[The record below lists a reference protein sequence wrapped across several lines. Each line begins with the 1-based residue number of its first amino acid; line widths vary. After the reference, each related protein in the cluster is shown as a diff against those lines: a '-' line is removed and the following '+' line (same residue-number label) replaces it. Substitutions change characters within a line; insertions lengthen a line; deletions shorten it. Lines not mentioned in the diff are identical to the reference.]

1 MGNEQR
7 VKERL
12 LELQKNLKSDEIGV
26 KASDIAKS
34 LGMHRSAVSMYLNK
48 MVVDGIVKKTNT
60 RPVYFNYI
68 LSDSLK
74 SEIKMEDRD
83 PFNNVIGY
91 NASLSKQIEICKS
104 AVVYPNNGMPIILLG
119 DSGVGKSFLAEV
131 IYDYA
136 LFKSIIEKD
145 APFVVFNCADYANNP
160 ELLSAYLFGYKKGA
174 FTGADKD
181 TRGLI
186 EEADGGFLFLDEVHR
201 LSPEGQEKL
210 FLLLDKGIYRRIG
223 ESNNTRGLNVR
234 FIFATTENPDKSLLQ
249 TFLRRITIQVR
260 IPAYNEREVGE
271 RLELIHHLFSIEA
284 RDINKDILVSN
295 AVINILLDL
304 KNKGNVGKLK
314 NIIKICCANSYLKC
328 NDCTDININIE
339 DLPSNY
345 IIESKNILNYF
356 KSENMLIKA
365 NSNRVNFISNI
376 LSCENNYNEDI
387 EGLYKV
393 TKRGSSLSY
402 NKENLIRE
410 LRKRIT
416 VIVDKCIYKSEFGRM
431 EEVESFYQLGISD
444 ALKVINDKYGTKYQG
459 NTEKVLARLFIE
471 FKYKNSSKDNYE
483 YERYILKVINS
494 QFSRV
499 STISNMF
506 FKIIER
512 SLDYKISNRLRLI
525 TILYFLSIT
534 DYKCYQINGIILAH
548 GYSTASSIASLTNNI
563 YEEFIFESFDMPF
576 DIKPKEVIKQL
587 IEYLKTIDTSRGV
600 LLLVDMGSLFTIGDE
615 IKNYIEGDLGIIN
628 NITTQIALDVGS
640 RIINNE
646 NIESIVRNV
655 KDKNTLDYY
664 FAKKVK
670 KKKAIIVTCISG
682 IGTAI
687 KLRDLMRRC
696 IDNNEVEIIE
706 TDYNNLVV
714 KGEDAEIFNEY
725 DVKLIVSTIKV
736 NVGDYKTLI
745 LSDIVTIDGK
755 KKLKE
760 ALNELDIIK
769 SVDIISNNII
779 KYFSF
784 ENIINQLTIL
794 NPTKVIEYAEDIIFN
809 IERDLNLK
817 INENIKAMLYVHL
830 SLLIERL
837 VIGDNVDND
846 NDYIEFSNCN
856 EKFVKCVKNSFSVI
870 EKQYNISINITE
882 IYFIYEI
889 INQE

>member
-1 MGNEQR
+1 MGNEER
-7 VKERL
+7 VKEQL
-12 LELQKNLKSDEIGV
+12 LELQQNLKLNEKGV
-26 KASDIAKS
+26 KASDIAKN

-48 MVVDGIVKKTNT
+48 MVTNGIVKKTNT

-68 LSDSLK
+68 LSDGLNN
-74 SEIKMEDRD
+74 EIRIEDKD

-91 NASLSKQIEICKS
+91 NASLSKQIETCKS

-136 LFKSIIEKD
+136 LFKNVIEKD

-181 TRGLI
+181 TKGLI

-223 ESNNTRGLNVR
+223 DSNSAKGLNVR
-234 FIFATTENPDKSLLQ
+234 FIFATTENPDESLLQ

-260 IPAYNEREVGE
+260 IPSYNQREIGE
-271 RLELIHHLFSIEA
+271 RLELIHHLFSTEA

-304 KNKGNVGKLK
+304 KSKGNVGKLK
-314 NIIKICCANSYLKC
+314 NIIKMCCANSYLKY
-328 NDCTDININIE
+328 NDRNNISINIE
-339 DLPSNY
+339 DLPSKH
-345 IIESKNILNYF
+345 IIESKNILDYF

-365 NSNRVNFISNI
+365 NSNRVNFVSNI
-376 LSCENNYNEDI
+376 LSDDNNYNEDI
-387 EGLYKV
+387 EGIYKV

-402 NKENLIRE
+402 NKENLTRE

-416 VIVDKCIYKSEFGRM
+416 LIVDKCIYKSEFGRM
-431 EEVESFYQLGISD
+431 EEIESFYRLGISD

-471 FKYKNSSKDNYE
+471 FKCKDSTKDNYE
-483 YERYILKVINS
+483 YERYILRVINS
-494 QFSRV
+494 QYSRV

-506 FKIIER
+506 FKIIGR
-512 SLDYKISNRLRLI
+512 SLDYKISNRLRII

-534 DYKCYQINGIILAH
+534 DYKCSQINGIILAH

-587 IEYLKTIDTSRGV
+587 IGYLKTIDTSRGV

-615 IKNYIEGDLGIIN
+615 IKNYVEGDIGIIN

-646 NIESIVRNV
+646 KIESIVKNV

-706 TDYNNLVV
+706 TDYNNLIV
-714 KGEDAEIFNEY
+714 KGQEAEIFNEY

-736 NVGDYKTLI
+736 NVGDYKILI
-745 LSDIVTIDGK
+745 LSDIVTTDGK
-755 KKLKE
+755 EKLKE
-760 ALNELDIIK
+760 ALNELGILK

-794 NPTKVIEYAEDIIFN
+794 NPTKVIEYAEDIIFD

-846 NDYIEFSNCN
+846 NDYIEFSKCN